1 MPHSD
6 LSSRRHDLDWLRVIA
21 FGLLIL
27 YHIGMFYVTW
37 GWHVKSTHM
46 GTTIEPLMALLNPW
60 RLPLL
65 FVISGIALR
74 FAMDRVPLGPFLR
87 SRTARL
93 ALPVLFGMAVTVAPQ
108 AYFELLRKGEIGPDV
123 WAFYADYL
131 DFGMEFSILTPTYNH
146 LWYLVYILIYTLL
159 VALVLPVLRWLAP
172 YVDRAAQWLGDS
184 ASGWRLMFLPALPF
198 LAIAAILAPHF
209 PVTMAVIDDWAN
221 HANLFT
227 MVLFGWLIAK
237 SEPFWRALDRCLRPI
252 LITFATLAAMLFIA
266 RLNWPAVRA
275 VEPVFIAVMGVRTL
289 YMWLAVLAM
298 LGLSQRYLTART
310 ALLDFLNQR
319 VFAYYVLHQ
328 TIIVSLGF
336 WLAPL
341 ALPVWLEAGLLI
353 GATLVLCAV
362 ATEAIR
368 PVPGLRVLFGLR
380 AEPTRSAPNVQPA

>member
-1 MPHSD
+1 MPHSA
-6 LSSRRHDLDWLRVIA
+6 STHRRHDLDWLRAIA

-46 GTTIEPLMALLNPW
+46 SPAIEPLMALLNPW

-65 FVISGIALR
+65 FVISGIALH
-74 FAMDRVPLGPFLR
+74 FAMDRAPLGKFLR

-93 ALPVLFGMAVTVAPQ
+93 ALPVLFGMVVTVAPQ
-108 AYFELLRKGEIGPDV
+108 AYFELRTKGEIGPDF

-159 VALVLPVLRWLAP
+159 VALLMPVLARLAP
-172 YVDRAAQWLGDS
+172 HVDRAAQWLGDG
-184 ASGWRLMFLPALPF
+184 AYGWRLMLVPVLPF
-198 LAIAAILAPHF
+198 LAIAAFLAPHF

-221 HANLFT
+221 HANLLS
-227 MVLFGWLIAK
+227 MLLIGWLIAK
-237 SEPFWRALDRCLRPI
+237 SDMFWRQLDRHLRPI
-252 LITFATLAAMLFIA
+252 LITVATLAAILLVA

-275 VEPVFIAVMGVRTL
+275 VEPTFVAIMGVRTL

-298 LGLSQRYLTART
+298 LGMAQRYLMRRT

-336 WLAPL
+336 WLAPRE
-341 ALPVWLEAGLLI
+341 LPVWLEASLLI
-353 GATLVLCAV
+353 AATLVLCIV
-362 ATEAIR
+362 LTEAIR
-368 PVPGLRVLFGLR
+368 PIPGVRVLFGLR
-380 AEPTRSAPNVQPA
+380 GERHRPTPVRQPA